1 MGPMLNF
8 RQNLQKAKYPKKNN
22 DLTKKILNQ
31 KEISMKHIKTLLLL
45 WCCLITGSAIDA
57 ATPKKEW
64 TVLIYIAGDNDLYPY
79 VSMNIEQLKRVG
91 SSSLVNFVVYLCK
104 HPHGQRKVAQKIKIE
119 KGKAVILSEQA
130 DVDSGSPLT
139 LLEALNWATGDFPA
153 EHYAVIAWDHGSGAL
168 NRIERGICYDYTT
181 GHYLSD
187 RDLRYA
193 FDHVVKKLGK
203 KIDVFACDA
212 CLMASVEL
220 AASFANCVDY
230 FVSSE
235 ETIPGTGFNYSR
247 AMLPLA
253 QHHIQPSELAMHWV
267 KAYQQNYSPYYEG
280 YTLSA
285 VDLNTMNELTK
296 AIDSLGNSLITLL
309 RYQFNKSVK
318 SLLQQCS
325 MPGYCT
331 TFEESTYIDL
341 DHFAM
346 LLDQKIDTVSVNLDD
361 IQKNRIIT
369 QIKYTLTS
377 IRSILAKS
385 VIANAHGKKYAH
397 AAGLTIYF
405 PQRMV
410 HASYPKLIWSY
421 LCPSWSDFLEAYVRS

>member
-1 MGPMLNF
+1 
-8 RQNLQKAKYPKKNN
+8 
-22 DLTKKILNQ
+22 
-31 KEISMKHIKTLLLL
+31 MKPIKTLLIVL
-45 WCCLITGSAIDA
+45 CCLFGGISPLES
-57 ATPKKEW
+57 ATPKEKKW

-79 VSMNIEQLKRVG
+79 VSMNIEQLKRIG
-91 SSSLVNFVVYLCK
+91 SSPFVNFVVYLCK

-119 KGKAVILSEQA
+119 KGKAVILSEEP
-130 DVDSGSPLT
+130 DIDSGSPRT
-139 LLEALNWATGDFPA
+139 LHAAIDWATEDFPS
-153 EHYAVIAWDHGSGAL
+153 EHLAVIAWDHGSGAL

-193 FDHVVKKLGK
+193 FDHIVKKIGK
-203 KIDVFACDA
+203 KIDIFACDA

-235 ETIPGTGFNYSR
+235 ETIPGTGFNYTR
-247 AMLPLA
+247 AMLPVA
-253 QHHIQPSELAMHWV
+253 QHAIQPSDLASHWV

-285 VDLNTMNELTK
+285 VNLSGMNELTK
-296 AIDSLGNSLITLL
+296 AIDSLGNSLTTLL

-331 TFEESTYIDL
+331 TFEESSYIDL
-341 DHFAM
+341 DHFAQ
-346 LLDQKIDTVSVNLDD
+346 LLQQKIDTVYVNLDD
-361 IQKNRIIT
+361 VQKNRIVS
-369 QIKYTLTS
+369 QIKNSLAI
-377 IRSILAKS
+377 IRGQLAKS

-405 PQRMV
+405 PQRVV
-410 HASYPKLIWSY
+410 HASYPRLIWSY
-421 LCPSWSDFLEAYVRS
+421 LCPAWAEFLDAYVRS